1 MRHPSAAATF
11 VLLVLALVVPVR
23 AGRAEDT
30 PVYPMRGVLR
40 SFDPKTGQATVSHEA
55 VPGYMP
61 AMTMNFDLAD
71 PQEMNALRSGDT
83 FTCRLRVTRDRA
95 WIEAIHKVDAPPTPV
110 GGEMAASRSAELG
123 RGDLLPDIDLLDEQ
137 GKTVHPRDFR
147 GKALA
152 ISFIYLRCP
161 LPTYCPLMNR
171 NFQAAQAL
179 LDRLG
184 WKERTHF
191 LSVSMD
197 PQNDTP
203 ELLASFARAYGA
215 DARVWTFAVAQEVP
229 LHTLGDAV
237 GLEFQRKADGI
248 SHNLRTVVV
257 DPQGKICRVFRG
269 NTWTPQELAA
279 ELRAAAGGR

>member
-1 MRHPSAAATF
+1 MRHRSPAAT
-11 VLLVLALVVPVR
+11 LVILMLALIVPVR

-40 SFDPKTGQATVSHEA
+40 NFDPKTGQATVSHEA
-55 VPGYMP
+55 VQGYMP

-95 WIEAIHKVDAPPTPV
+95 WIEAIHKVDTPLAPTV
-110 GGEMAASRSAELG
+110 GEMAVGRSAELS
-123 RGDLLPDIDLLDEQ
+123 RGDLLPDIELLDEQ
-137 GKTVHPRDFR
+137 GKTVHLHDFR

-184 WKERTHF
+184 LKERVHF

-203 ELLASFARAYGA
+203 ELLANFAQAYEA
-215 DARVWTFAVAQEVP
+215 DELVWTFAVAQETP

-257 DPQGKICRVFRG
+257 DPQGKIRRIFRG

-279 ELRAAAGGR
+279 ELRAAAGER